1 MVRASVT
8 YAENLR
14 MRVVGV
20 ALPEVPGKAPLG
32 GWATFFLAK
41 LFDYYTL
48 LPLNSRRA
56 CVKAYSRDSL
66 QGV

>member
-1 MVRASVT
+1 MV
-8 YAENLR
+8 
-14 MRVVGV
+14 
-20 ALPEVPGKAPLG
+20 LPEVPGKAPLG